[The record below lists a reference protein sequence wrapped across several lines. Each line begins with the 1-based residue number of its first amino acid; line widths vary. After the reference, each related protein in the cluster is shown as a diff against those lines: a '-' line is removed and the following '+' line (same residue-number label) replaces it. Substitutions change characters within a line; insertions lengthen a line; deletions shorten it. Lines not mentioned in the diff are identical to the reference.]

1 LVNIFKIFGENKVK
15 RFFNRIAV
23 GWRESNF
30 YFRRGTP
37 SVIENAEGFFRQLPR
52 GRSLLPDDPLRVAV
66 MFTMRLHARERAYAN
81 QPPCVRGSPKRA
93 QSSFGGSRGEV
104 ASLRAGGSSFFKAKV
119 TFPLE
124 SHKDFFVDPCAPRRL
139 VLSVPRCYTP
149 KTSQQ
154 LFRHKRVF
162 VYKA

>member
-1 LVNIFKIFGENKVK
+1 MVNIFKIFGENKVK

-52 GRSLLPDDPLRVAV
+52 GRSLLPGDPLRVAV
-66 MFTMRLHARERAYAN
+66 MFTMWLHACERAYAN
-81 QPPCVRGSPKRA
+81 QPPFDR
-93 QSSFGGSRGEV
+93 EV

-119 TFPLE
+119 TLPME
-124 SHKDFFVDPCAPRRL
+124 SHKDSFVDLGTLCRFCIGSLRL
-139 VLSVPRCYTP
+139 IVMMPSKVQGSLS
-149 KTSQQ
+149 KTS
-154 LFRHKRVF
+154 LRSG
-162 VYKA
+162 